1 MFDITKED
9 YCVTKSRR
17 YAHKEC
23 YDKYYN
29 EDDDKVEDIYTFL
42 REEVLITCDR
52 AQCERQRKNFI
63 TKFGYTNEGIL
74 KALKYFYKVKKQSPE
89 KSGNRIGIVP
99 YVYNEA
105 KAYYES
111 LEKRQKLL
119 TKTAVEQMKKKW
131 GSSFNTYYNK
141 VKNAVESTKGK
152 VLTYNG
158 GYIEAAYYA
167 ISNGKSELPKYV
179 WSSTYPY
186 LQAVSSNWDKDLS
199 VGRYTVKLT
208 YEKVSE
214 KLGLTVSKETE
225 FTVVSKTEGDRIAEI
240 KVGDTVFSGDKFRNK
255 LGLRSTDFEIT
266 KTDTGLTITTHGYGH
281 GVGMSQYGANGA
293 AKAGYTYTKILN
305 HYYPGATLGS
315 I

>member
-1 MFDITKED
+1 MSFTTCVYCRGRLDIDKDEHIDVPTGKVHKTCYEARQQAKATVEQRVPTPAPVEKKPAERKSRKADMRKCPYCDKMFDITKED

-105 KAYYES
+105 KAYYDS
-111 LEKRQKLL
+111 LEKRQKQL
-119 TKTAVEQMKKKW
+119 TKTAVDQMKKKPR
-131 GSSFNTYYNK
+131 
-141 VKNAVESTKGK
+141 V
-152 VLTYNG
+152 
-158 GYIEAAYYA
+158 IE
-167 ISNGKSELPKYV
+167 
-179 WSSTYPY
+179 
-186 LQAVSSNWDKDLS
+186 
-199 VGRYTVKLT
+199 VKLP
-208 YEKVSE
+208 EKPVDKGFIDLDTIE
-214 KLGLTVSKETE
+214 
-225 FTVVSKTEGDRIAEI
+225 EGAD
-240 KVGDTVFSGDKFRNK
+240 
-255 LGLRSTDFEIT
+255 
-266 KTDTGLTITTHGYGH
+266 
-281 GVGMSQYGANGA
+281 
-293 AKAGYTYTKILN
+293 
-305 HYYPGATLGS
+305 
-315 I
+315 